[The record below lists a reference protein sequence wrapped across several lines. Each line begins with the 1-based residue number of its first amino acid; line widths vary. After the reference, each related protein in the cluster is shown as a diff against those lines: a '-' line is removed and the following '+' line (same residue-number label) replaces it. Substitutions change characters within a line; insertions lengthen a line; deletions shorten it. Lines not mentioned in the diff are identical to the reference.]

1 MSQHKDVTLLTH
13 SETDGTQIQTQ
24 EAGCHELHLTY
35 PNIIAKPGEVL
46 LRAVVVADLLVAAS
60 CAIGKRKKQ
69 EKTDWASETKP
80 QKVTEKDKILI
91 GFACVIHFLPW
102 CVVADHVL
110 KQ

>member
-13 SETDGTQIQTQ
+13 SETDRTKIQTQ

-60 CAIGKRKKQ
+60 CVIGKERNRKKQ
-69 EKTDWASETKP
+69 IE
-80 QKVTEKDKILI
+80 QV
-91 GFACVIHFLPW
+91 
-102 CVVADHVL
+102 
-110 KQ
+110 KQNRKSHGER

>member
-24 EAGCHELHLTY
+24 EAGCRELHLTY

-60 CAIGKRKKQ
+60 CVIGKERNRKEKKQ
-69 EKTDWASETKP
+69 IVRE
-80 QKVTEKDKILI
+80 
-91 GFACVIHFLPW
+91 
-102 CVVADHVL
+102 
-110 KQ
+110 